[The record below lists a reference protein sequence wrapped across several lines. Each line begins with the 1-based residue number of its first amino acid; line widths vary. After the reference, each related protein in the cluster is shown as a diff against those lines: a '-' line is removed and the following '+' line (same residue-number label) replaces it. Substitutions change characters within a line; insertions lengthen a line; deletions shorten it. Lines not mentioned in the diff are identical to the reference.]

1 MSDHD
6 SSRPMPQSAR
16 VLASL
21 GAGALLAS
29 VALVTGIAMHSET
42 PDLLPQA
49 QAAPTTTTSA
59 SATTTAT
66 TSSSPTTTPT
76 TTPMTTAT
84 TSSKP
89 SSAYPKDKQGYV
101 DSAARCAQD
110 QSLMALGR
118 TERSLVAICVDPD
131 GGLEYRGVRLSDK
144 SSLTVPASRGSD
156 QSLIAENDGV
166 TYSVSPTVFLVS
178 EGDNVLYRDA
188 WIEFQQPGFPAESS
202 GGPTTTVS
210 TTTVT
215 VTTSVTAT
223 TSKPAG

>member
-1 MSDHD
+1 
-6 SSRPMPQSAR
+6 
-16 VLASL
+16 
-21 GAGALLAS
+21 
-29 VALVTGIAMHSET
+29 MHSET
-42 PDLLPQA
+42 PDLLPEA
-49 QAAPTTTTSA
+49 QAAPTTTTTTSA

-66 TSSSPTTTPT
+66 TSSSPATTPT
-76 TTPMTTAT
+76 SKPT

-101 DSAARCAQD
+101 DSAARCAEN

-118 TERSLVAICVDPD
+118 TARSLVAICVNPD
-131 GGLEYRGVRLSDK
+131 GGLEYRGVRLSDN
-144 SSLTVPASRGSD
+144 SSLNVPASRGSD
-156 QSLIAENDGV
+156 ESVIAENDGV

-188 WIEFQQPGFPAESS
+188 WIEFQQPGFSAESS